1 MIRWVWFGIF
11 AAIGGALTA
20 CGDKASVA
28 SSTMETE
35 NSIVAYNIQLA
46 GGTPAANMR
55 VLVRPADYIA
65 NTTSSLAANQFA
77 DDSTNENGVVELVNL
92 AKGSYMIEVRGGDTL
107 KAASSFSVKDKDSS
121 SYAMTVH
128 APGRLAGYVKLA
140 QGQGPVQVS
149 IVGLEYQVTTD
160 STGYFEFESLPIGFH
175 DVVYRDAETNK
186 LSNSISVKIISEASS
201 VITISSKAEKPSTPE
216 VKPDPSTKD
225 TIAPVIPADS
235 TESNDSVEVE
245 TPIVYA
251 DTLPFEFFENG
262 IDEWYVS
269 YSRYATGKLTLDS
282 SESYIHGKSAH
293 FEYSNDS
300 TYGWALMGRS
310 LRGERD
316 FSTLD
321 SITFWARGNGGVSV
335 AFDRLVD
342 SVSSGKSGKAWIHVK
357 LDTVW
362 KHYSISTNSLL
373 KADSIGGN
381 IGWDAVKDRV
391 TNITFFGKDG
401 SYLDIDNIVLYGVK
415 ENILMDVEEDEE

>member
-20 CGDKASVA
+20 CGDSNGVA

-35 NSIVAYNIQLA
+35 NSIVAYNVQLA
-46 GGTPAANMR
+46 SGAPAARMR

-65 NTTSSLAANQFA
+65 NTTGSLAANQFA
-77 DDSTNENGVVELVNL
+77 DDSTDENGVVELVNL
-92 AKGSYMIEVRGGDTL
+92 AKGSYMIEVRGGDSL
-107 KAASSFSVKDKDSS
+107 KAASSFSVKDEDSLN
-121 SYAMTVH
+121 YAMTVR
-128 APGRLAGYVKLA
+128 APGRLVGYVALA
-140 QGQGPVQVS
+140 QGQGPVPVS
-149 IVGLEYQVTTD
+149 IVGLEYQVMTD
-160 STGYFEFESLPIGFH
+160 STGYFEFESLPAGFH
-175 DVVYRDAETNK
+175 DILYVDAETNK
-186 LSNSISVKIISEASS
+186 QSGSVSVKIISEASS
-201 VITISSKAEKPSTPE
+201 VITISNRVEKPFTPQL
-216 VKPDPSTKD
+216 KPDSTSKD
-225 TIAPVIPADS
+225 TITPVIPADS

-269 YSRYATGKLTLDS
+269 YSRYASGKLTLDS

-300 TYGWALMGRS
+300 SYGWALMGRS

-321 SITFWARGNGGVSV
+321 SITFWAKGNGGVSV

-362 KHYSISTNSLL
+362 KHYSISTDSLL

-391 TNITFFGKDG
+391 TNVTFFGKDG